1 MNFTNEEL
9 EKTMEE
15 HKIAGEVN
23 QEIVKRIHLM
33 FGGEYYEINY
43 YQCQNLI
50 IKLYNGGIMY
60 IDYNAD
66 QEAFVFAA
74 PGFSSK
80 YINHWKLKKLIKV
93 MKNVL
98 VKDKNRKVK
107 MNMKKIDE
115 DFV

>member
-9 EKTMEE
+9 AKSMEE
-15 HKIAGEVN
+15 HKIDGEVN
-23 QEIVKRIHLM
+23 QEIVKRIHMM
-33 FGGEYYEINY
+33 FGGEYYEHNY
-43 YQCQNLI
+43 YQGQNLI
-50 IKLYNGGIMY
+50 IKLYNGGVMY
-60 IDYNAD
+60 IDYNVPSKV
-66 QEAFVFAA
+66 FVFAA

-80 YINHWKLKKLIKV
+80 TINHWKLKKLIKV